1 MNENEMNT
9 EVMDANENYEVMD
22 VADESDGTG
31 KAVAIGAATAVVVT
45 AAIAG
50 AAKGV
55 KWIQGKW
62 HDHKVKKAA
71 AEAAIQAEAIKVAA
85 NQEVEEEFV
94 EEETEN

>member
-9 EVMDANENYEVMD
+9 EVMDVDENYEVMD
-22 VADESDGTG
+22 VAESDGTG

-62 HDHKVKKAA
+62 HDHKVKKAEAIKA
-71 AEAAIQAEAIKVAA
+71 AEQAEAIKAA
-85 NQEVEEEFV
+85 EQEVEEEEIDGF
-94 EEETEN
+94 ED

>member
-1 MNENEMNT
+1 MNENEMMET
-9 EVMDANENYEVMD
+9 EVMDNENYEVMD
-22 VADESDGTG
+22 VAESDGTG

-71 AEAAIQAEAIKVAA
+71 AEAAIQAEAIKEAA
-85 NQEVEEEFV
+85 KQEEVEEEFI
-94 EEETEN
+94 ETEN

>member
-9 EVMDANENYEVMD
+9 EVMDVDENYEVMD
-22 VADESDGTG
+22 VAESDGTG

-71 AEAAIQAEAIKVAA
+71 AEAAIQAEAIKAA
-85 NQEVEEEFV
+85 EQEVEEEEIDGF
-94 EEETEN
+94 ED

>member
-9 EVMDANENYEVMD
+9 EVMDVDENYEVMD
-22 VADESDGTG
+22 IAESDGTG

-71 AEAAIQAEAIKVAA
+71 AEATIQAEAIKAA
-85 NQEVEEEFV
+85 EQEVEEEEIDGF
-94 EEETEN
+94 EN

>member
-1 MNENEMNT
+1 MNENEMMET
-9 EVMDANENYEVMD
+9 EVMDVNENYEVMD
-22 VADESDGTG
+22 AEESDGTG
-31 KAVAIGAATAVVVT
+31 KAVVIGAATAVVVT

-71 AEAAIQAEAIKVAA
+71 AEAAIQAEAIKAAA
-85 NQEVEEEFV
+85 NVEQEDEFI